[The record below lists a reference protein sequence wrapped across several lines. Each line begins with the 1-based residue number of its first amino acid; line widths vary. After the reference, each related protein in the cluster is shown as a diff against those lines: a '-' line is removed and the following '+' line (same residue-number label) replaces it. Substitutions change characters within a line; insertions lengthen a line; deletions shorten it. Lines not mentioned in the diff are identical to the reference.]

1 MRAPCCDERDNI
13 IANGPESTHSEQQRM
28 SLDKDLSDSLNT
40 SSADQT
46 GPQQDTYSF
55 SRYVSRHSS
64 RSSSFNES
72 SAEII
77 LGLFREEHRIKAGFG
92 PEYTDEEDPA
102 VREMLI
108 LTEAQ
113 KPDSWV
119 RRRLAMVE
127 LWNDSDDDG
136 GMVHPSIR
144 RVFLDD

>member
-1 MRAPCCDERDNI
+1 MTH
-13 IANGPESTHSEQQRM
+13 GPESTDSEQQRM
-28 SLDKDLSDSLNT
+28 SLDKNLSDSLNT
-40 SSADQT
+40 SSADQINSRE
-46 GPQQDTYSF
+46 DTYSF

-64 RSSSFNES
+64 RLSSFNES

-77 LGLFREEHRIKAGFG
+77 LGLFREENRIKAGFG
-92 PEYTDEEDPA
+92 PEYTNEEDPA

-119 RRRLAMVE
+119 SRRLAMVE

-136 GMVHPSIR
+136 GTVHPSIR

>member
-13 IANGPESTHSEQQRM
+13 MTHGPESTDLEQQRM

-46 GPQQDTYSF
+46 NSQEDTYSF

-77 LGLFREEHRIKAGFG
+77 LGLFREENRIKAGFG
-92 PEYTDEEDPA
+92 HEYTDEEDHA

-108 LTEAQ
+108 LTKAQ

-119 RRRLAMVE
+119 SRRLAMVE

-136 GMVHPSIR
+136 GTVHPSIQ